1 MTEPPQVV
9 IAPRSLAIFVALMLA
24 GALLVALVLA
34 AGEVLTE
41 LLAAIVLA
49 MALEPPVQT
58 LQRRGLGRSG
68 AVSITFFLAIAA
80 AFAFGYLLFPPLVE
94 ELTKFIRALPDLLQE
109 LTMGRGR
116 FGFLETQFHVVE
128 NARAW
133 VAKHGG
139 GVEAIGSPAFHVA
152 GGLLHTGVSLIT
164 IAFLTL
170 FVGLSGYQWFDGFLR
185 VVPDGSRERWRRVGK
200 GISEAVGGYVFGNLV
215 ISVIAGA
222 FTIALL
228 LATRVPY
235 PVPLGLIVA
244 VLDLVPLVGATL
256 GAVIVG
262 TVALTKGIAVTAIV
276 IAGMWLY
283 QQIENNIL
291 VQAIYHRTVKLSAL
305 AIAVSVAAG
314 AEIGGIVGALL
325 AIPVAGA
332 LRVASR
338 EALAWRRGEVP
349 PEESEP
355 PKKPWRPPW
364 AKRTISP

>member
-1 MTEPPQVV
+1 MTEPPQVT
-9 IAPRSLAIFVALMLA
+9 IAPRSIATFIAFLLA

-34 AGEVLTE
+34 AREVLTE

-49 MALEPPVQT
+49 MALEPPVRT
-58 LQRRGLGRSG
+58 LQRRGIGRSG
-68 AVSITFFLAIAA
+68 AVSITFLLAIAGA
-80 AFAFGYLLFPPLVE
+80 CAFGYLLFPPLVD
-94 ELTKFIRALPDLLQE
+94 ELAKFIRALPDLLQE

-116 FGFLETQFHVVE
+116 FGFIETQFHVVE

-139 GVEAIGSPAFHVA
+139 GVEAIGSPAFQVA
-152 GGLLHTGVSLIT
+152 GGLLHTGVSLIAIT
-164 IAFLTL
+164 FLTL
-170 FVGLSGYQWFDGFLR
+170 FVGLSGYQWFDAFLR
-185 VVPDGSRERWRRVGK
+185 AVPDGSRERWCRVGK

-215 ISVIAGA
+215 ISVIAGT
-222 FTIALL
+222 FTVALL

-235 PVPLGLIVA
+235 PVPLGIIVGL
-244 VLDLVPLVGATL
+244 LDLVPIVGATL
-256 GAVIVG
+256 AAVIVG
-262 TVALTKGIAVTAIV
+262 AVALTKGIGVAAIV

-291 VQAIYHRTVKLSAL
+291 VQVVYHRTVKLSAL

-338 EALAWRRGEVP
+338 EAMAWRQGEVP
-349 PEESEP
+349 TEETEP
-355 PKKPWRPPW
+355 PKKPWWPPW
-364 AKRTISP
+364 RRRAAPP

>member
-1 MTEPPQVV
+1 MTEPPKVV
-9 IAPRSLAIFVALMLA
+9 IAPRSLATLVAFLLA
-24 GALLVALVLA
+24 GALLVALVFA
-34 AGEVLTE
+34 AREVLME

-49 MALEPPVQT
+49 MALEPPVQA
-58 LQRRGLGRSG
+58 LQRRGIARSG
-68 AVSITFFLAIAA
+68 AVGITFLLGTVGAL
-80 AFAFGYLLFPPLVE
+80 AFGYLLFPPLVE
-94 ELTKFIRALPDLLQE
+94 ELAKFVRALPDLLQE

-133 VAKHGG
+133 AAKHGG
-139 GVEAIGSPAFHVA
+139 VDAIGSPAFHVA

-164 IAFLTL
+164 VAFLTL

-185 VVPDGSRERWRRVGK
+185 VVPDGSRERWRRVGR
-200 GISEAVGGYVFGNLV
+200 GVSEAVGGYVFGNLV
-215 ISVIAGA
+215 ISVIAGT
-222 FTIALL
+222 FTVALL

-291 VQAIYHRTVKLSAL
+291 VQVIYQRTVKLSAL

-332 LRVASR
+332 FRVASR

-349 PEESEP
+349 PEETEM

-364 AKRTISP
+364 VKRQ